1 MRNLIIR
8 WGITLIFFLVPIL
21 LYVSCTSYYDERDH
35 GVFYSVFDQVKEEY
49 PNIIL
54 TEKYY
59 EGYGQYFI
67 KVSSGTTNIDD
78 AVIVEILHELDD
90 VINGTPECMSLLNG
104 CYISVKTDSNKWI
117 SIRYHHDVETVLKT
131 NLDQTSISKI
141 QLLFPDINIMLFEM
155 IDGKYIQVDF

>member
-67 KVSSGTTNIDD
+67 KASSSTTNIDD
-78 AVIVEILHELDD
+78 AVIVEILHEFDH
-90 VINGTPECMSLLNG
+90 VINSSTRFLTLLNG
-104 CYISVKTDSNKWI
+104 CYIRVESITGEWVA
-117 SIRYHHDVETVLKT
+117 IRYQHDMETVILT
-131 NLDQTSISKI
+131 NYDENQVLTIKKI
-141 QLLFPDINIMLFEM
+141 FSDKKILVCKMV
-155 IDGKYIQVDF
+155 DGKATQVVF